1 MGRRGRGEGIYS
13 SEMAKREQLVKME
26 KKMCIF
32 VSSPNTFAFLSPLV
46 GELNKREPYSPFLA
60 SFPCP
65 PPPPSRPLLPLPA
78 STLLPPATVL
88 PPRLSLP
95 RVPLLLILDV

>member
-32 VSSPNTFAFLSPLV
+32 VSSANTFAFLSPLV
-46 GELNKREPYSPFLA
+46 GE
-60 SFPCP
+60 
-65 PPPPSRPLLPLPA
+65 
-78 STLLPPATVL
+78 
-88 PPRLSLP
+88 
-95 RVPLLLILDV
+95 